1 MTLEAWL
8 LFASTDTV
16 LSLTPGPA
24 VLLVVSLGMARG
36 SRAGLRASLG
46 ILAANAIYFALS
58 ATGIGTL
65 LLASW
70 QLFFAVKWLG
80 AAYLVWMGLGM
91 LFGGR
96 REPRA
101 GALAAGA
108 GFRHGFLVNGS
119 NPKLLVYFMAIL
131 PQFIDPSGP
140 LALQVLVLGVT
151 SMSIE
156 LAVLAGYAALASRSR
171 RYLRTPRAM
180 GWGERLGGA
189 LLIAAAA
196 RVAALRRGD
205 PAAVLP

>member
-1 MTLEAWL
+1 VSFDAWL

-46 ILAANAIYFALS
+46 VLAANAIYFALS

-70 QLFFAVKWLG
+70 ELFFAVKWLG
-80 AAYLVWMGLGM
+80 AAYLVGMGLRM
-91 LFGGR
+91 LSGHR
-96 REPRA
+96 RESTA
-101 GALAAGA
+101 GVLPAGA
-108 GFRHGFLVNGS
+108 GFRHGFLVNAA

-131 PQFIDPSGP
+131 PQFIDPEGP

-156 LAVLAGYAALASRSR
+156 AVVLAGYAALASRSR
-171 RYLRTPRAM
+171 RYLRTPGAM
-180 GWGERLGGA
+180 GFVERLGGG
-189 LLIAAAA
+189 LLVAAAA